1 MSEEQL
7 LHGIRKAA
15 KDYEAS
21 EHRLRL
27 EVTAACAAEVPIAS
41 IAKAA
46 GVTRQTV
53 YNWSAEYGQGYGLTV
68 AAGADLAALPVQ
80 RPRAAKRAPV
90 LILGTRRGRRLAWD
104 GRRGTAAGYAGD
116 RLGVSVPGKIMDV
129 IAESWALA
137 GDSSGAGRRPRTG
150 DRVICGRRPCHRRG
164 RPGRPR
170 RHPDRGR
177 RQAPRRKL
185 VGDRAA
191 RHLTSGRPARIG
203 SWSTSSTGPS
213 GDEHQAPYVAGSR
226 TRSGGAGSSARN
238 GGSSAP
244 AAASSLAM
252 AKTPVIIS
260 RRACSRLA
268 HRR

>member
-7 LHGIRKAA
+7 LNGIRKAA

-27 EVTAACAAEVPIAS
+27 EVTAARAAEVPIAS

-68 AAGADLAALPVQ
+68 APGADLAALPVQ
-80 RPRAAKRAPV
+80 RPRAAKRAAV

-150 DRVICGRRPCHRRG
+150 DRVICEDGVLATVEDAPSDCGDIRVVADGRLRAESWWAIVL
-164 RPGRPR
+164 PG
-170 RHPDRGR
+170 
-177 RQAPRRKL
+177 
-185 VGDRAA
+185 
-191 RHLTSGRPARIG
+191 I
-203 SWSTSSTGPS
+203 
-213 GDEHQAPYVAGSR
+213 
-226 TRSGGAGSSARN
+226 
-238 GGSSAP
+238 
-244 AAASSLAM
+244 
-252 AKTPVIIS
+252 
-260 RRACSRLA
+260 
-268 HRR
+268 

>member
-27 EVTAACAAEVPIAS
+27 EVTAARAAEVPIAS

-68 AAGADLAALPVQ
+68 APGADLAALPVQ

-150 DRVICGRRPCHRRG
+150 DRVICEDGVHATVEDA
-164 RPGRPR
+164 PG
-170 RHPDRGR
+170 DRGDIR
-177 RQAPRRKL
+177 IVADGRL
-185 VGDRAA
+185 RAE
-191 RHLTSGRPARIG
+191 
-203 SWSTSSTGPS
+203 SWWAIVLPG
-213 GDEHQAPYVAGSR
+213 
-226 TRSGGAGSSARN
+226 
-238 GGSSAP
+238 
-244 AAASSLAM
+244 
-252 AKTPVIIS
+252 I
-260 RRACSRLA
+260 
-268 HRR
+268 

>member
-27 EVTAACAAEVPIAS
+27 EVTAARAAEVPIAS

-68 AAGADLAALPVQ
+68 APGADLAALPVQ

-150 DRVICGRRPCHRRG
+150 DRVICEDGVLATVEDALG
-164 RPGRPR
+164 
-170 RHPDRGR
+170 DRGDIR
-177 RQAPRRKL
+177 VVADGRL
-185 VGDRAA
+185 RAE
-191 RHLTSGRPARIG
+191 
-203 SWSTSSTGPS
+203 SWWAIVLPG
-213 GDEHQAPYVAGSR
+213 
-226 TRSGGAGSSARN
+226 
-238 GGSSAP
+238 
-244 AAASSLAM
+244 
-252 AKTPVIIS
+252 I
-260 RRACSRLA
+260 
-268 HRR
+268 

>member
-1 MSEEQL
+1 MSEEEL

-27 EVTAACAAEVPIAS
+27 EVTAARAAEVPIAS

-68 AAGADLAALPVQ
+68 APGADLAALPVQ

-129 IAESWALA
+129 VAESWALA

-150 DRVICGRRPCHRRG
+150 DRVICEDGALATVEDA
-164 RPGRPR
+164 PG
-170 RHPDRGR
+170 DRGGIR
-177 RQAPRRKL
+177 VVADGRL
-185 VGDRAA
+185 RAE
-191 RHLTSGRPARIG
+191 
-203 SWSTSSTGPS
+203 SWWAIVLPG
-213 GDEHQAPYVAGSR
+213 
-226 TRSGGAGSSARN
+226 
-238 GGSSAP
+238 
-244 AAASSLAM
+244 
-252 AKTPVIIS
+252 I
-260 RRACSRLA
+260 
-268 HRR
+268 